1 MKGEYLVKISI
12 YEDYAEFHVE
22 SETHGI
28 FKVQIDLDDVDKC
41 REYNWAVNKYKSN
54 HGKYEKYYV
63 VSGSEGLLLHRFLMN
78 PKNNMVVD
86 HIDGDTMNNRKSNL
100 RVCETKENLRN
111 SKHRINNTSGYKGVT
126 WFKPT
131 KKWMAHIMVDY
142 KHKTLGYFENIEDAI
157 EARKN
162 AEEKYFGEYNYEK

>member
-1 MKGEYLVKISI
+1 MNFEL
-12 YEDYAEFHVE
+12 YEDYATFIIE
-22 SETHGI
+22 SETHGT
-28 FKVQIDLDDVDKC
+28 FRVQIDLDDVNKC
-41 REYNWAVNKYKSN
+41 REYKWAIGKSVSN
-54 HGKYEKYYV
+54 QGKYVKYYV

-78 PKNNMVVD
+78 PDKDMVVD

-131 KKWMAHIMVDY
+131 RQWMAYIMVDY
-142 KHKTLGYFENIEDAI
+142 KHKTLGYFDDIEDAV
-157 EARKN
+157 EARKV
-162 AEEKYFGEYNYEK
+162 AEDKYFGEYSYEEKSR